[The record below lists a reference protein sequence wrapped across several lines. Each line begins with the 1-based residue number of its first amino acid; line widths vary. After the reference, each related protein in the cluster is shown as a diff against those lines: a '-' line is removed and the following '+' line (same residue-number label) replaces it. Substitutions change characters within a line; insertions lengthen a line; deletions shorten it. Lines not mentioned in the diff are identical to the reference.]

1 MREDVASECSLS
13 MRGQTRASLR
23 SGPNRGATIISS
35 RRDRPRE
42 EKVVPTLNR
51 SYGTF
56 DWASLKRGTAKL
68 WLSERPLLR
77 TAESYLGLLG
87 SSFSTMAELIR
98 AICVADHSLDTL
110 CVIPSSI
117 VLAASSIHGAY
128 ARICTVSKGE
138 VRACCE
144 FQCVVGNREGQNDF
158 LFGLFFWLHCECG
171 PLAPMKGKGSPS
183 RKDD

>member
-1 MREDVASECSLS
+1 M
-13 MRGQTRASLR
+13 
-23 SGPNRGATIISS
+23 
-35 RRDRPRE
+35 
-42 EKVVPTLNR
+42 
-51 SYGTF
+51 
-56 DWASLKRGTAKL
+56 

-77 TAESYLGLLG
+77 TAEGIWDCSAARD
-87 SSFSTMAELIR
+87 STMAELVR
-98 AICVADHSLDTL
+98 AICVADHSRDTL

-138 VRACCE
+138 VRACCK